1 MSITYTVEKKRE
13 SSYNSLLIKVPWK
26 HGNTLLLGISSFYL
40 YALFRNFR
48 TPLDSEPATPLD
60 LNHVITAC
68 LFCHWFMFVVFLIF
82 LLILFQY
89 GVY

>member
-60 LNHVITAC
+60 LNHVIPVLSLVHVC
-68 LFCHWFMFVVFLIF
+68 CFSNIF
-82 LLILFQY
+82 TYSFSI
-89 GVY
+89 